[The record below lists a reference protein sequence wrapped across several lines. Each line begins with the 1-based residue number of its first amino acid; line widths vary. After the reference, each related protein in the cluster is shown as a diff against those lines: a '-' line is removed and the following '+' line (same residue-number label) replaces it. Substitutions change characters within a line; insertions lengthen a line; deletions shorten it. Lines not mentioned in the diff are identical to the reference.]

1 MIFNYNQFTKLFEGG
16 AAIKSSRPI
25 LEREVEK
32 TVSHIKE
39 ILFPL
44 IGGGE
49 LDKDY
54 IFIGSI
60 GKKKNPEDSSGD
72 IDLGISKEFLKRE
85 FGIPEDQILDF
96 LYNKLEKELPSILGY
111 EPEMKLMK
119 GINVISLQWPI
130 EGDDQKGNVQL
141 DLIPIGDM
149 DWAKFIYY
157 SPDYR
162 KDESKYKSAH
172 RNWLFQAILSALKNV
187 KETDENGDIME
198 FDTYVLRLSDGI
210 YKNTKSFKGA
220 TKRLSRPKILDGTTK
235 FITKDPQETVDLMFG
250 PGHKPEDIKTFED
263 AWKLVTANNFV
274 HKDKLSEIS
283 NDLVRYLGQ
292 AGYIIPKEVENYTTN
307 EAP

>member
-1 MIFNYNQFTKLFEGG
+1 MIFNFQQFSRLFEGG
-16 AAIKSSRPI
+16 AAIKDSRPI

-32 TVSHIKE
+32 TVSHIKDV
-39 ILFPL
+39 LLPL

-49 LDKDY
+49 MDKDY
-54 IFIGSI
+54 ILIGSI
-60 GKKKNPEDSSGD
+60 GKKKSPEDTSGD
-72 IDLGISKEFLKRE
+72 IDLGISKDFLRRE
-85 FGIPEDQILDF
+85 FGISEEKILDF
-96 LYNKLEKELPSILGY
+96 IYEKLQKELPSALGY

-130 EGDDQKGNVQL
+130 EADMNKGMVQL

-162 KDESKYKSAH
+162 KDESNYKSAH

-187 KETDENGDIME
+187 KETDENGDLLE

-210 YKNTKSFKGA
+210 FKNTKSFKGA

-235 FITKDPQETVDLMFG
+235 FITKDPQESIDLMFG

-263 AWKLVTANNFV
+263 AWKIVTSPNFV
-274 HKDKLSEIS
+274 YKEKISEIA

-292 AGYIIPKEVENYTTN
+292 AGYVIPNEVKKFTTD
-307 EAP
+307 ETS

>member
-1 MIFNYNQFTKLFEGG
+1 MIFNFHQFSKLFEGG
-16 AAIKSSRPI
+16 AAIKDSRAI

-39 ILFPL
+39 VLLPL
-44 IGGGE
+44 IGDGE
-49 LDKDY
+49 MESDY
-54 IFIGSI
+54 ILIGSI
-60 GKKKNPEDSSGD
+60 GKKKNPDDTSGD
-72 IDLGISKEFLKRE
+72 IDLGISKDFLKKKFR
-85 FGIPEDQILDF
+85 INEDQILDF
-96 LYNKLEKELPSILGY
+96 LFSKLEKELPAALGY

-130 EGDDQKGNVQL
+130 EGNKSNGMVQL

-149 DWAKFIYY
+149 NWAKFIYY

-162 KDESKYKSAH
+162 KDESRYKSAH
-172 RNWLFQAILSALKNV
+172 RNWLFQAILSSLKNIKDV
-187 KETDENGDIME
+187 DENGNPLE

-210 YKNTKSFKGA
+210 FKNTKSFRGV

-235 FITKDPQETVDLMFG
+235 FITKDPQETIDLMFG
-250 PGHKPEDIKTFED
+250 PGYKEENFKTFED
-263 AWKLVTANNFV
+263 AWKIVTSPNFT
-274 HKDKLSEIS
+274 HKEKISEIA

-292 AGYIIPKEVENYTTN
+292 AGYVIPEEVKKFTTN